1 MTLIQAARRELD
13 TKRRERL
20 FGEAAEALQKFVRE
34 HANHELFF
42 YSAQL
47 QLANLHVERAR
58 MIVAKSKRKMVTGDE
73 RTELLIKARTE
84 YEQARKTLSELRE
97 LLKENLSAI
106 RRNLDPA
113 DPGDRK
119 IIRIRDRFRTDYL
132 QARLLEPAVIEEMAD
147 AHPNGS
153 MRRHQLLMDAAKM
166 YQGVFEDF
174 RRRIAGLYARM
185 YQGRCYAKIGK
196 FDEALLCYDDL
207 LANPKEPD
215 AFLQLKKKI
224 LTLAVDCW
232 MAEGRNQHT
241 KAIHKITDVLTSL
254 NELQQR
260 EPEWLYLRFSLAKA
274 WKARFDDLTEKKN
287 TTAETTAKAKR
298 ALEEARKHIDF
309 VSRHPSEYR
318 LEAKRLRISISDE
331 KPEKDDLKPKTS
343 DEARRLGKQVLD
355 DVQTGCQ

>member
-1 MTLIQAARRELD
+1 VL
-13 TKRRERL
+13 
-20 FGEAAEALQKFVRE
+20 V
-34 HANHELFF
+34 
-42 YSAQL
+42 
-47 QLANLHVERAR
+47 
-58 MIVAKSKRKMVTGDE
+58 
-73 RTELLIKARTE
+73 
-84 YEQARKTLSELRE
+84 ELRD
-97 LLKENLSAI
+97 LLKEKLSNI

-113 DPGDRK
+113 APGGQK
-119 IIRIRDRFRTDYL
+119 LIRIRNRLRTVYL
-132 QARLLEPAVIEEMAD
+132 QARLLEPAVIEESAD
-147 AHPNGS
+147 AHPNGPMKRS
-153 MRRHQLLMDAAKM
+153 QLLMAAAM
-166 YQGVFEDF
+166 IYQEVYEDY
-174 RRRIAGLYARM
+174 RTRIAGLYARM
-185 YQGRCYAKIGK
+185 YQGRCYAKIGR

-215 AFLQLKKKI
+215 AFLQLKKKV

-260 EPEWLYLRFSLAKA
+260 EPEWLCLRFSLAKA

-287 TTAETTAKAKR
+287 ATAETTAKAKL

-318 LEAKRLRISISDE
+318 LDAERLRISISDE
-331 KPEKDDLKPKTS
+331 KPEKDELKPKTF